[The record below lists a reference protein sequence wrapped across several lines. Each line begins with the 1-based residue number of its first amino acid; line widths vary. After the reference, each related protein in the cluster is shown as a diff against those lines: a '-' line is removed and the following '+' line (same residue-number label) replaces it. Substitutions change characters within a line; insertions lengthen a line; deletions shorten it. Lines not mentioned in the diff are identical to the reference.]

1 MFEKIM
7 KKQLEEA
14 KGREAIFDR
23 LHLVRIKAVREKNIR
38 YEACDNYSSTDK
50 MVKILSSIFD
60 DSDRELLVVISVDA
74 KMRPI
79 QAEVAAVG
87 GIAECYVSVPNIF
100 KGALLCN
107 SSGIIL
113 AHNHPS
119 SGIAEPS
126 GEDKEMTRR
135 VCQAG
140 QILGIKLH
148 DHIILGCDGTYYS
161 FAEDNKISKYEDE
174 FLYKEVI

>member
-113 AHNHPS
+113 AHKVWN
-119 SGIAEPS
+119 AA
-126 GEDKEMTRR
+126 
-135 VCQAG
+135 AG
-140 QILGIKLH
+140 RSQEYQLGNTVFKNIIRHVFIKKLH
-148 DHIILGCDGTYYS
+148 VHQYGALFSGGLG
-161 FAEDNKISKYEDE
+161 K
-174 FLYKEVI
+174 

>member
-7 KKQLEEA
+7 KKKIKETRSGQ
-14 KGREAIFDR
+14 AIFDR
-23 LHLVRIKAVREKNIR
+23 LNLVRIKAVREKNIR
-38 YEACDNYSSTDK
+38 YEACDSYSSTDK
-50 MVKILSSIFD
+50 MVKILSSVFD

-87 GIAECYVSVPNIF
+87 GINECYVSVPNIF

-107 SSGIIL
+107 SAGIII

-119 SGIAEPS
+119 TGVAEPS
-126 GEDKEMTRR
+126 REDKEMTRR
-135 VCQAG
+135 VCMAG
-140 QILGIKLH
+140 QILGIRLH
-148 DHIILGCDGTYYS
+148 DHIILGCDGQYYS
-161 FAEDNKISKYEDE
+161 FAEDHKISQYENDY
-174 FLYKEVI
+174 LYKEVI

>member
-1 MFEKIM
+1 MFEKKM
-7 KKQLEEA
+7 KKQIDEV
-14 KGREAIFDR
+14 KGKDAFFDR

-38 YEACDNYSSTDK
+38 YEACDNYSTTDK

-60 DSDRELLVVISVDA
+60 DADRELLVVIAFDA
-74 KMRPI
+74 RMRPI

-87 GIAECYVSVPNIF
+87 GIAECFVSVPNIF

-119 SGIAEPS
+119 TGVAEPS
-126 GEDKEMTRR
+126 EEDKEMTRK

-161 FAEDNKISKYEDE
+161 FAENHKISQYEND
-174 FLYKEVI
+174 FMYKEVI